1 MLTLKNKLFALA
13 LLFFISFTFTAC
25 DDDDDNP
32 EPVESV
38 VFFEFEHYIDGNP
51 VTFNQIMY
59 TNEFGNEY
67 SVETLKY
74 FISEI
79 RLMHSDG
86 TEYLVDTAFYVDG
99 TDEATMMTSQG
110 VLIPNGDYESISFIF
125 GLSKE
130 MNTPGRFPNAP
141 ESNMEWPPAMGTG
154 YHYMK
159 LEGKIDSAGTINN
172 FQAHTGPTMNNQNF
186 INVTMP
192 ESSFSANGNAMVLR
206 IRMNINQWW
215 ENPNT
220 LDLNTVTGIM
230 GNQDMQLKL
239 KANGADV
246 FTFSGV
252 DFPLSTQ

>member
-13 LLFFISFTFTAC
+13 LLLTIPFTFTAC
-25 DDDDDNP
+25 NDDDDDP
-32 EPVESV
+32 QPTESA
-38 VFFEFEHYIDGNP
+38 VFFEFEHYIDEDP
-51 VTFNQIMY
+51 VSFNEIMY
-59 TNEFGNEY
+59 TNAFGNAY

-74 FISEI
+74 FVSEI
-79 RLMHSDG
+79 RLTHSDG

-99 TDEATMMTSQG
+99 TDETSLRTSQG
-110 VLIPNGDYESISFIF
+110 VLVPNGAYNSVSFIF
-125 GLSKE
+125 GLSQE

-159 LEGKIDSAGTINN
+159 LEGKIDSAGTVNN

-186 INVTMP
+186 INVILP
-192 ESSFSANGNAMVLR
+192 DASFTADGNAMILK

-215 ENPNT
+215 ETPNT
-220 LDLNTVTGIM
+220 LDLNTVTSIM
-230 GNQDMQLKL
+230 GNQEMQLKL

-246 FTFSGV
+246 FSFGGM
-252 DFPLSTQ
+252 DYPLSIQ